1 MTIFENY
8 ILTIFDIFAIVIF
21 TRKLLRKNPII
32 TRCGLI
38 VVLLLPICN
47 TLFTEMGGDYLGL
60 LLNAISIIIM
70 IKYLHSKNFM
80 QTLWIYIIWLT
91 IYTIIQFLTLL
102 PLKLLFGTI
111 EYNFTTGLIS
121 QSLTLLICLILYF
134 FSPLY
139 IIYEYVKNKNRI
151 LNMILINSF
160 LIIVTLVLYWY
171 VDIHQLVQNLIF
183 ILGLSSIIIFINI
196 VTIKNGLVMKQQKEQ
211 LHIYENYLPIV
222 DELITELRAKQHEF
236 DNHIQA
242 MSMLS
247 DTCSNYEE
255 LNNELKKYSNY
266 IIKDNQ
272 MSMLLKLNN
281 KILAGFIYS
290 KKKQAQEKNITLSIK
305 INSYIIDSKSEDYEL
320 IEIMGTLL
328 DNALE
333 ATLSDDSL
341 NNYIFLNIDSKDDRI
356 LIQVKNKSPYLDS
369 KMMKKIFN
377 KGFSTKNDDSKE
389 RGYGLYNLKNIVDKY
404 NGKISVSNENDNSNS
419 NWVEFKIL
427 V

>member
-151 LNMILINSF
+151 LNMILIN
-160 LIIVTLVLYWY
+160 
-171 VDIHQLVQNLIF
+171 
-183 ILGLSSIIIFINI
+183 
-196 VTIKNGLVMKQQKEQ
+196 
-211 LHIYENYLPIV
+211 
-222 DELITELRAKQHEF
+222 LR
-236 DNHIQA
+236 
-242 MSMLS
+242 
-247 DTCSNYEE
+247 
-255 LNNELKKYSNY
+255 
-266 IIKDNQ
+266 
-272 MSMLLKLNN
+272 
-281 KILAGFIYS
+281 
-290 KKKQAQEKNITLSIK
+290 
-305 INSYIIDSKSEDYEL
+305 
-320 IEIMGTLL
+320 
-328 DNALE
+328 
-333 ATLSDDSL
+333 
-341 NNYIFLNIDSKDDRI
+341 
-356 LIQVKNKSPYLDS
+356 
-369 KMMKKIFN
+369 
-377 KGFSTKNDDSKE
+377 
-389 RGYGLYNLKNIVDKY
+389 
-404 NGKISVSNENDNSNS
+404 
-419 NWVEFKIL
+419 
-427 V
+427 